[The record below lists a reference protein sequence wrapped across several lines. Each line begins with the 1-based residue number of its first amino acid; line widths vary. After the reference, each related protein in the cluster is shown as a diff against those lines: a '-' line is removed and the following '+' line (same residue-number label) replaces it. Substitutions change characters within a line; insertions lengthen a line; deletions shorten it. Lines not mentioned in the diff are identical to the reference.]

1 MNKLKV
7 LVTGMCGRIGTVIGE
22 KLNQDFEFT
31 SLDLTAKQGFKS
43 FTGDLSK
50 LEEIQS
56 AFESQDA
63 VIHLGAD
70 PRGEASWESVL
81 QNNIVGTR
89 NVFEAS
95 RIAGIKKVIF
105 ATTNHVVGYLYQK
118 NDLYKSILE
127 GSIQD
132 FNLKLPQIPNNISRP
147 DCLYAVSKLFGESL
161 ASLYQDK
168 YNMSFICIRFGG
180 IEIPDR
186 KVNDHPAKRAMWLSH
201 NDLAQIIKLS
211 LKAPSSLGYKIV
223 YGVSNNR
230 LKIHDLDSANES
242 IGYEP
247 VDDAGTDVE
256 TDQIHGES
264 YFKLAHP

>member
-1 MNKLKV
+1 MKKLKV
-7 LVTGMCGRIGTVIGE
+7 LVTGMCGKIGTVIGE
-22 KLNQDFEFT
+22 TLSKEFEFT
-31 SLDLTAKQGFKS
+31 SLDLTTKQGFKS
-43 FTGDLSK
+43 FTGDISK
-50 LEEIQS
+50 IEEIQS

-70 PRGEASWESVL
+70 PRGEAPWESIL

-127 GSIQD
+127 GKVKES
-132 FNLKLPQIPNNISRP
+132 NTKIPLINNDISRP

-168 YNMSFICIRFGG
+168 YDMSFICIRFGG
-180 IEIPDR
+180 IQIPDR
-186 KVNDHPAKRAMWLSH
+186 EVNDHPSKRAMWLSH
-201 NDLAQIIKLS
+201 NDLGQIIKSS
-211 LKAPSSLGYKIV
+211 LNAPSSLDYKII

-230 LKIHDLDSANES
+230 LKIHDLESAKES
-242 IGYEP
+242 IGYVP
-247 VDDAGTDVE
+247 VDDAGIE
-256 TDQIHGES
+256 IESNQKYEKS